1 MVRSLAAVLAL
12 FAIAFLNTLQA
23 KGTPAFHLDSATSN
37 NRKNQQQQLCH
48 TRRQILSG
56 AAHCCAFMSTKESG
70 NENETGASSMLHQT
84 STMIAKM
91 AAYFD
96 SMVDRRND
104 RFYYRCLPNSGTKIH
119 GHCPIRDLG
128 SAWDTTNLL
137 RSSSTAAGPSKNLSQ
152 QYPHLAK
159 AVTSTIHAYVPKDM
173 SWQTFTNA
181 RDQPCAA
188 LPSRLLLE
196 PSNVAHSAF
205 FILALTGALQLELFE
220 SSPPNIPLDALV
232 NGILSMQQEETGA
245 FAIHFEDKQ
254 HDIFRGIEFY
264 PGEAMLAVLDAYQE
278 VPDLLSPTTRQSI
291 VPAVQRAFLFKLLSR
306 RQCGRALHELLWQL
320 AGAVLWKAT

>member
-1 MVRSLAAVLAL
+1 
-12 FAIAFLNTLQA
+12 
-23 KGTPAFHLDSATSN
+23 
-37 NRKNQQQQLCH
+37 
-48 TRRQILSG
+48 
-56 AAHCCAFMSTKESG
+56 MSTKESG
-70 NENETGASSMLHQT
+70 NENETGASGMLRQT

-220 SSPPNIPLDALV
+220 SLPPSIPLDALV

-278 VPDLLSPTTRQSI
+278 VPSLLSPTTRQSI
-291 VPAVQRAFLFKLLSR
+291 VPAVQRAFLFYSNFYRDGNVDEHYTSFFGNWQVQCFGKLHDILASQEKEMNGSGVTAAKVAEYLVELCDAIVNSSSWQFLDQGRYKLLSTVEI
-306 RQCGRALHELLWQL
+306 A
-320 AGAVLWKAT
+320 